1 MKTDDQFFKDRL
13 AMCESDG
20 WKDLMEELQDAYE
33 DALDVDRIQSIENL
47 WFAKG
52 QLAALRVVLT
62 MEDVAKFT
70 MEQSS
75 SHH

>member
-1 MKTDDQFFKDRL
+1 MKTDEQFFKDRL
-13 AMCESDG
+13 DMCESDG
-20 WKDLMEELQDAYE
+20 WKDLMEELQDVYE
-33 DALDVDRIQSIENL
+33 EALDVDRIQNIENL

-52 QLAALRVVLT
+52 QLAALRMVLT
-62 MEDVAKFT
+62 TEDVAKFT

>member
-1 MKTDDQFFKDRL
+1 MKTDEQFFKDRL
-13 AMCESDG
+13 DMCESDG

-33 DALDVDRIQSIENL
+33 EALDVDRIQSIENL

-75 SHH
+75 SQH